1 MNQVIV
7 HDVEELESFGEFMQ
21 SKREELET
29 LYGELNMAT
38 LNQKNNWQDP
48 QYEYLR
54 ENVEAYCATCETQLE
69 ELDKSIVYIRALVNK
84 LK

>member
-7 HDVEELESFGEFMQ
+7 HDVEELESFGEFIQ

-38 LNQKNNWQDP
+38 LNQKNN
-48 QYEYLR
+48 
-54 ENVEAYCATCETQLE
+54 
-69 ELDKSIVYIRALVNK
+69 SSFFIVFQPS
-84 LK
+84 